1 VSRRVR
7 RPKARKGVSKQKIN
21 PTRNRFQKRG
31 KPKVAG
37 SRVIR
42 RKVQGIKERL
52 EENERNIKFMEEKP
66 HLFTAGEARVGKIA
80 DLQRTNEKL
89 RAQLKKL
96 TGKKTRKKKT
106 TRPKP
111 QLTPAQRRAVLA
123 ERELAPGKRR
133 KRAALKRAREDLPP
147 SFVDEG
153 FEMFSVGSSN
163 LSAVGYK
170 ERLKIM
176 RVHFIGGNVYDYF
189 GVPEF
194 VYLSILEQGTS
205 KGGAGSAGKALHQQ
219 VKVFTPQYEK
229 TIYTYR
235 KVR

>member
-7 RPKARKGVSKQKIN
+7 RPRRRKSPRQKKAVSK
-21 PTRNRFQKRG
+21 
-31 KPKVAG
+31 
-37 SRVIR
+37 VIR
-42 RKVQGIKERL
+42 KKQKKKSEFNL
-52 EENERNIKFMEEKP
+52 
-66 HLFTAGEARVGKIA
+66 GELGPIIRHKIA
-80 DLQRTNEKL
+80 SGVELNQAEKTFL
-89 RAQLKKL
+89 SKNNLKIVNKRI
-96 TGKKTRKKKT
+96 KKTTRKKKT

>member
-7 RPKARKGVSKQKIN
+7 RPRRRKSPRQKKAVSKVTRKKEKN
-21 PTRNRFQKRG
+21 PLR
-31 KPKVAG
+31 
-37 SRVIR
+37 
-42 RKVQGIKERL
+42 ERL
-52 EENERNIKFMEEKP
+52 KQISEEKKQITDFIKSTPGSTLIGSP
-66 HLFTAGEARVGKIA
+66 HMLEFSKLTKLEKES
-80 DLQRTNEKL
+80 QRL
-89 RAQLKKL
+89 RKKL
-96 TGKKTRKKKT
+96 GLKAKKT
-106 TRPKP
+106 TRPKQ

-133 KRAALKRAREDLPP
+133 KRAALKKAREDLPP